1 MGFSVQSESRLTRP
15 RWALWRLSLLAS
27 RSRRLLRRVL
37 AKWDLCPLE
46 VVEEQLLVGLPLL
59 LLLKLHLLPRSQNPR
74 RRKRT
79 MTWDSDFSIKCHII
93 GIVKNVTCSITK

>member
-59 LLLKLHLLPRSQNPR
+59 LKLNLLPRSQNPR

-79 MTWDSDFSIKCHII
+79 MTWDSDFSIKCHIV
-93 GIVKNVTCSITK
+93 GIVKNGTCSITK